1 MWRMPLQWT
10 LMRRTLAILPLAEE
24 GALAV
29 TLEELADA
37 HWARSHSA
45 EVNRTGWI
53 VSVCG

>member
-1 MWRMPLQWT
+1 MQWT

-24 GALAV
+24 WALAV